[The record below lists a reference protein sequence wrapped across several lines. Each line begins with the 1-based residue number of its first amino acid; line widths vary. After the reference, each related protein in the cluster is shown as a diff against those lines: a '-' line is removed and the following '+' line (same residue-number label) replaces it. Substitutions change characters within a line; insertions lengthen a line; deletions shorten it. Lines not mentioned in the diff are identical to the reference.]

1 MAALSVINFR
11 MKQTSKVAPAAEKV
25 EQILFSGN
33 GIKLIELKKEIAEK
47 KKFSNNLDYDLTV
60 TDENGKEF
68 LDDDEVVPKNASVV
82 VKRLPAKNNGGLI
95 SRLKRREAQP
105 HLKSSTIEMPMKA
118 EPSTE
123 EDDIFNL
130 L

>member
-33 GIKLIELKKEIAEK
+33 GIKLIDLKKEIAEK

-60 TDENGKEF
+60 TDENGKGF
-68 LDDDEVVPKNASVV
+68 TYIA
-82 VKRLPAKNNGGLI
+82 GLFMCKYL
-95 SRLKRREAQP
+95 RTCKFVHVCMYVE
-105 HLKSSTIEMPMKA
+105 
-118 EPSTE
+118 
-123 EDDIFNL
+123 
-130 L
+130 